1 MKRFGVDV
9 GGTFTDLIYL
19 DDAGAVSVHKVASTP
34 ADPSLATVEGAVELC
49 SDSGVG
55 PGEIEQF
62 FHGTTVA
69 TNIILEHDGA
79 EVGLITT
86 KGFRDI
92 LHIARHKKP
101 FNWSNFQ
108 DLPWQRYPLA
118 KRRHRL
124 PVAERI
130 GAGGE
135 VLAPLDEDEARE
147 AVRALRDAG
156 VEAIAVCFLFSFLN
170 PAHEQRVKEIVLEEY
185 PEVFL
190 SVRHEVLPQYREYEG
205 FSTVCLNAY
214 VGPKVSRYVRAL
226 TGAIRERGFVPD
238 LHLMTSA
245 GGVMTAESAVEKPV
259 LTLFSG
265 PVAGLIGGIWI
276 GRAVGEPSVI
286 TLDVGGTSADI
297 GVAPGGDVRMRHL
310 LDTKV
315 GDYHAMIPMVEMD
328 AIGAGGGS
336 IAYIDGGGIF
346 RVGPRSAGAEPGP
359 ACYGRGGEQPTATD
373 CLLVLGRLPAGLLG
387 GRLRLDV
394 EAARAAVER
403 HLAAKL
409 GVSVEEAALAAL
421 QIQTHLM
428 VQAIEE
434 NSVRRGYDPRDFT
447 LVAFGGGGPLYACD
461 IAQEL
466 EIPKVLVPPHPG
478 ITSAMGLLATSISY
492 DFVRTKME
500 LLDQADRKQLAA
512 DFHSLEEQA
521 TEQLARDGF
530 KGGGAVFERAADCR
544 YVGQG
549 YELRIPVPAGS
560 IDEAWIEKA
569 RQTFHEHHERRYY
582 RRYEEAPVQIV
593 NVRVVG
599 VGPLPALSLATLEK
613 TEHPEPGAAEVG
625 VGRVTFV
632 VRGER
637 TTLETRYYDR
647 GLLKAGHV
655 VRGPAV
661 IQQFDS
667 TTVVNPGLAA
677 VVDEFGNLT
686 IDCSVARDSGLTSV
700 APETVKAGPDT
711 ELDPVTLRVI
721 GGAFNAIAHEM
732 AQTAM
737 RMSFSSIIRESEDLG
752 AGLFDAG
759 GEELCESDTT
769 PLQAGP
775 LPWSI
780 RGILARMRETG
791 QEIEDG
797 DVFIHNHPYHG
808 ASHSPDVMI
817 AVPIFHRSGSQPP
830 RHVAWSACVAHLL
843 DIGGSAPGIN
853 PDSID
858 LWAEGKIY
866 WALKLHARGE
876 RNAQLWRHIFDN
888 VRTGRMNEG
897 DVEALMSACFLGRD
911 RFRDLV
917 RKYGLNAVLN
927 AAGVWKDYSESMLR
941 REIEKV
947 PDGQYEA
954 PLALFDNDGQTLDRP
969 LPIATRVTV
978 DGSGIVV
985 DLEGSSPEVPT
996 GINVPFQGSTQM
1008 AAYFTVRS
1016 IFMDEATYEEFIPQ
1030 NEGMFRPIV
1039 IRAPKGSLFNPTF
1052 PRSCFS
1058 RFPQL
1063 QRLSDNINLAL
1074 APVLG
1079 EKAIAGTSAHTHFCG
1094 YSGFNEETG
1103 EYWVYLEV
1111 NEGAYGGRYG
1121 KDAIDSVDTLIPNT
1135 RNNPIEELEYRFP
1148 LRCERYELRDE
1159 PAAPGRWRGGIGI
1172 VRENRFLVDGFF
1184 SCEGCRHIDP
1194 PRGVFG
1200 GHDGLVATLTRNP
1213 GQVGEEALNAIVSG
1227 IPIRAGDLFR
1237 IVAPNGGGFGDPCER
1252 EPGLVRDDVLDG
1264 FATPEQARRA
1274 YGVAFDEETLDVDM
1288 AETVALRA
1296 QLAEE
1301 RERAPAMAPR

>member
-1 MKRFGVDV
+1 MKRLGVDV
-9 GGTFTDLIYL
+9 GGTFTDLIYV
-19 DDAGAVSVHKVASTP
+19 DDRGSVSVHKVASTP
-34 ADPSLATVEGAVELC
+34 ADPSIATVEGALELC
-49 SDSGVG
+49 EAGGVR

-118 KRRHRL
+118 RRRHRL
-124 PVAERI
+124 PVTERVT
-130 GAGGE
+130 ADGE
-135 VLAPLDEDEARE
+135 VLVPLDEHEARE
-147 AVRALRDAG
+147 AVRCLREAG
-156 VEAIAVCFLFSFLN
+156 VDAVAVCFLFSFLN
-170 PAHEQRVKEIVLEEY
+170 PSHEQRVKEIVLEEF
-185 PEVFL
+185 PEAFL

-226 TGAIRERGFVPD
+226 TGAIREKGFAAD

-245 GGVMTAESAVEKPV
+245 GGVMTGEAAVEKPV

-276 GRAVGEPSVI
+276 GHAVGEPSVI

-297 GVAPGGDVRMRHL
+297 GVAPDGEVRMRHL

-315 GDYHAMIPMVEMD
+315 GDYHSMIPMVEMD

-336 IAYIDGGGIF
+336 IAYIDAGGIF
-346 RVGPRSAGAEPGP
+346 RVGPRSAGADPGP
-359 ACYGRGGEQPTATD
+359 ACYGRGGKEPTATD
-373 CLLVLGRLPAGLLG
+373 CLLVLGRLPKAGLLG
-387 GRLRLDV
+387 GRLELDA
-394 EAARAAVER
+394 EAARAAVEEQ
-403 HLAAKL
+403 LASRL
-409 GVSVEEAALAAL
+409 GVMVEEAALAAL

-447 LVAFGGGGPLYACD
+447 LVAFGGGGPLYASD

-466 EIPKVLVPPHPG
+466 GIPKVLVSPHPG
-478 ITSAMGLLATSISY
+478 ITSAMGLLATNVSY

-500 LLDQADRKQLAA
+500 LLDEVDRAQLAA
-512 DFHSLEEQA
+512 DFAGLEQQSA
-521 TEQLARDGF
+521 EQLARDGLS
-530 KGGGAVFERAADCR
+530 GDEALFERAAECR

-549 YELRIPVPAGS
+549 YELRIPLPGGP
-560 IDEAWIEKA
+560 IDEGWIDRL

-582 RRYEEAPVQIV
+582 RRYDDAPIQIV
-593 NVRVVG
+593 NIRVVG
-599 VGPLPALSLATLEK
+599 VGLRPELSLAELPRAES
-613 TEHPEPGAAEVG
+613 PEPDEAAVDAGE
-625 VGRVTFV
+625 VTFV
-632 VRGER
+632 VRGR
-637 TTLETRYYDR
+637 PQTFETRYYDR
-647 GLLKAGHV
+647 ALLKVGHV
-655 VRGPAV
+655 VPGPAV

-677 VVDEFGNLT
+677 VVDEFGNLA
-686 IDCSVARDSGLTSV
+686 IDCSAVRHTGLTSV
-700 APETVKAGPDT
+700 SQEVVKAGPET

-721 GGAFNAIAHEM
+721 GGAYNAIAHEM

-752 AGLFDAG
+752 AGLFDAS

-780 RGILARMRETG
+780 RGILERMRETG

-817 AVPIFHRSGSQPP
+817 AVPIFVEGE
-830 RHVAWSACVAHLL
+830 HVAWSACVAHLL

-866 WALKLHARGE
+866 WALKLHERGV
-876 RNAQLWRHIFDN
+876 RNRQLWRHIFDN

-897 DVEALMSACFLGRD
+897 DVEALMSACLLGRD
-911 RFRDLV
+911 RYRELV
-917 RKYGLNAVLN
+917 GKYGLDQVAR
-927 AAGVWKDYSESMLR
+927 AATAWKDYSERMLR

-947 PDGQYEA
+947 PDGVYESPVA
-954 PLALFDNDGQTLDRP
+954 WFDNDGQTLDRP
-969 LPIATRVTV
+969 LAIATKVIV
-978 DGSGIVV
+978 EGSDMTI

-996 GINVPFQGSTQM
+996 GINVPFLGSTQM

-1016 IFMDEATYEEFIPQ
+1016 IFMDEATYAEFIPQ
-1030 NEGMFRPIV
+1030 NEGMFRPIT
-1039 IRAPKGSLFNPTF
+1039 IRAPKGSLFNPNF

-1074 APVLG
+1074 APVLD

-1094 YSGFNEETG
+1094 YSGFDEETG

-1111 NEGAYGGRYG
+1111 NEGAYGGMHG
-1121 KDAIDSVDTLIPNT
+1121 KDGPDSVDTLIPNT

-1172 VRENRFLVDGFF
+1172 VRDNRFLVEGFF

-1200 GHDGLVATLTRNP
+1200 GHDGLVASLTRNP
-1213 GQVGEEALNAIVSG
+1213 GRSDEEALNAIVSG
-1227 IPIRAGDLFR
+1227 VPIRAGDLFR
-1237 IVAPNGGGFGDPCER
+1237 IVAPNGGGFGDPLER
-1252 EPGLVRDDVLDG
+1252 DPEQVREDVLDG
-1264 FATPEQARRA
+1264 FTTREQALEV
-1274 YGVAFDEETLDVDM
+1274 YGVVLEEETLELDVE
-1288 AETVALRA
+1288 ATRAL
-1296 QLAEE
+1296 
-1301 RERAPAMAPR
+1301 RERAA